1 MWPYFIN
8 LVNFLLALKLSLI
21 VDSLSVEGG
30 EAVVLMFSLVSVQ
43 RKENVD
49 GGCWVFPVL
58 DFVISL
64 FNMFFCILPRPHCR
78 VYTVFFFIYNLF
90 FILQVFD
97 MG

>member
-21 VDSLSVEGG
+21 VDSLSVGG

-49 GGCWVFPVL
+49 GGCCIFPVL

-64 FNMFFCILPRPHCR
+64 FNVFFCILPRLHCQ
-78 VYTVFFFIYNLF
+78 VYTVFFYL
-90 FILQVFD
+90 
-97 MG
+97 